1 MSSGDAEQGMEQAA
15 DFRDESDAIF
25 ALLEPLADA
34 DWDRATQFKGWTIND
49 VIAHLHM
56 WNYAACLTLA
66 DADAFL
72 KFRRELAD
80 YVKAG
85 GTHLQF
91 NHAWLGGIRGRALL
105 ARWRDLHRDTAEQ
118 FAVADPKARVK
129 WGGPDMSARSCITAR
144 LMETWSHAQAVYDLL
159 GVERIDADRIRNVAV
174 IGINTYGWTFM
185 NRKLEVPAD
194 PPYVR
199 LTAPS
204 GAIWEWHKPSDTN
217 RIEGTA
223 TTFCQVVTQV
233 RNVADTTL
241 KATGDTAI
249 RWMAMA
255 QCFAGPP
262 EDPPPPGTRFV
273 QRRSG

>member
-1 MSSGDAEQGMEQAA
+1 MEQAA

-25 ALLEPLADA
+25 ALLEPLGEA

-56 WNYAACLTLA
+56 WNHAACVTLA

-91 NHAWLGGIRGRALL
+91 THAWLGGMRGRALL
-105 ARWRDLHRDTAEQ
+105 SRWRDLYRDTADQ
-118 FAVADPKARVK
+118 FAAADPRGRVK
-129 WGGPDMSARSCITAR
+129 WGGPDMSVRSCITAR

-159 GVERIDADRIRNVAV
+159 GTARLDHDRIRNVAV
-174 IGINTYGWTFM
+174 IGINTFGWTFA
-185 NRKLEVPAD
+185 NRKLAVPD
-194 PPYVR
+194 EPPYVR

-204 GAIWEWHKPSDTN
+204 GAIWEWHEPSETN
-217 RIEGTA
+217 RIEGSA
-223 TTFCQVVTQV
+223 TDFCQVVTQV
-233 RNVADTTL
+233 RNVADTSLET
-241 KATGDTAI
+241 AGDTAA

-262 EDPPPPGTRFV
+262 EDPPPPGTRFI
-273 QRRSG
+273 QRNS